1 MSMNLVSNLASSI
14 SGKVD
19 KALLCVKKPS
29 AVDVNNANNVFK
41 ADLFAS
47 QFALSGEELVAEGGA
62 LTNVDLRAKLVANAK
77 SNIFNSSFTSVTEIA
92 SASGYHTM
100 EVQYNPSSIR
110 INAHGK
116 NMLMP
121 GPGGG
126 GVNMQMQTTIPAMT
140 TMSVQLLFDAVN
152 PQNAFM
158 FDKFTN
164 LTTPGAIVSDIA
176 GGIKDGKFGGY
187 SVQYQVEALIALIL
201 QAESREVV
209 FYWGDMAFAGEIINM
224 DASYTMF
231 NPEGDPV
238 RAVFNMTIKEG
249 TDVGQNSSNGEK
261 YWNDAYKEMLQGRSA
276 VDKVTAGLGNI
287 LNLK

>member
-1 MSMNLVSNLASSI
+1 MSMNLVSNLASSV
-14 SGKVD
+14 SGKVA

-62 LTNVDLRAKLVANAK
+62 LTNVDLRAKLAAAK
-77 SNIFNSSFTSVTEIA
+77 SNIFSSSFGSVAGIA

-100 EVQYNPSSIR
+100 EVQYNPSTLR
-110 INAHGK
+110 LNAHGG
-116 NMLMP
+116 NQMMP

-126 GVNMQMQTTIPAMT
+126 GVSLQMQSTIPAMT
-140 TMSVQLLFDAVN
+140 TLSVQLLFDKVN
-152 PQNAFM
+152 PQDAFM
-158 FDKFTN
+158 SDKFTN
-164 LTTPGAIVSDIA
+164 VTTPGAIVSDIA
-176 GGIKDGKFGGY
+176 GGIKTGVMGGY
-187 SVQYQVEALIALIL
+187 SIQQQVEALIALIL

-224 DASYTMF
+224 EASYTMF
-231 NPEGDPV
+231 NPEGDPI
-238 RAVFNMTIKEG
+238 RAVFSMTIKEG
-249 TDVGQNSSNGEK
+249 GQAEDADGEK
-261 YWNDAYKEMLQGRSA
+261 YWDDAYLALLQGRSA